1 MASDTNIKNPDKDR
15 KRREKQDRRY
25 RSGRA
30 GGLTLRILAVNI
42 VAPLV
47 LGLGILYI
55 GQYRESLIQAEL
67 ETLKAQTRLFSS
79 AISEGAVK
87 PVDIMTGQ
95 RLAEGQSVLMMPDL
109 ARRMVQRLGET
120 NDSRARLFNADGK
133 LIADSAELTHK
144 SSPNPYVLLHNQ
156 PTSPGLAAALRYM
169 GRKAIDLL
177 PTHTDLQPYVPLDSN
192 NISAFP
198 DAKQSL
204 SGQISAT
211 AWEDKSNDVILTA
224 AAPIK
229 HHSEILGTVMLTRE
243 GYAIEAALSQVRFD
257 VFTVFLGALSIT
269 IFMSL
274 YLAGVIGAPLK
285 KLAVAAEGV
294 RQGKG
299 RQIDIPDLS
308 HRKDEI
314 GELSMALRDMTQ
326 ALWDR
331 MDTIERFAADVAH
344 EIKNPLTSLR
354 SAVETAV
361 KVDNE
366 EDRKRLMEIIQH
378 DIQRLDRLITD
389 ISNAS
394 RLDAALSRD
403 EISTVDLGALIRQL
417 VDAHRAPMKRGH
429 RESGA
434 QSRIRLDM
442 NNRDQLMVSG
452 NEGRLAQVFENLI
465 ANALSFTPDEGKVH
479 IRVQQ
484 QKNNITV
491 LIEDEG
497 PGIPDKKLETIFE
510 RFYSERPSHESY
522 GAHSGL
528 GLSIAKQIIES
539 HGGWIYAENRI
550 DEEGN
555 RQGARFTVILY
566 TA

>member
-1 MASDTNIKNPDKDR
+1 MASDTNTKSRDKQVNTDK
-15 KRREKQDRRY
+15 KRRGGN
-25 RSGRA
+25 GRA

-47 LGLGILYI
+47 LGLGILYL

-67 ETLKAQTRLFSS
+67 QTLKAQTQLFAS
-79 AISEGAVK
+79 AIAEGAVK
-87 PVDIMTGQ
+87 PVDIINEQRFAAGQ
-95 RLAEGQSVLMMPDL
+95 GVVMVPDL
-109 ARRMVQRLGET
+109 ALRMVKRLGET
-120 NDSRARLFNADGK
+120 SDSRTRLFDAGGA
-133 LIADSAELTHK
+133 LIADSRALTDPVNM
-144 SSPNPYVLLHNQ
+144 SGAGGDRRTTQ
-156 PTSPGLAAALRYM
+156 GLAAALRFM

-177 PTHTDLQPYVPLDSN
+177 PMHTDLQPYSDTDAATVS
-192 NISAFP
+192 FYP
-198 DAKQSL
+198 DAKQAL
-204 SGQISAT
+204 SGGLSAT
-211 AWEDKSNDVILTA
+211 AWENKYGDIILTA
-224 AAPIK
+224 AAPIR
-229 HHSEILGTVMLTRE
+229 HHKEALGAVMLTRE

-257 VFTVFLGALSIT
+257 VFTLFLGALSIT

-366 EDRKRLMEIIQH
+366 DDRKRLMDIIQH
-378 DIQRLDRLITD
+378 DVQRLDRLITD

-403 EISTVDLGALIRQL
+403 EMSTVDLGALL
-417 VDAHRAPMKRGH
+417 HNLADAQRTPMKRGQD
-429 RESGA
+429 GNA
-434 QSRIRLDM
+434 GQSRIQLTASKEDRLLV
-442 NNRDQLMVSG
+442 NG
-452 NEGRLAQVFENLI
+452 NESRLAQVFENLI
-465 ANALSFTPDEGKVH
+465 ANALSFTPGNGKVY
-479 IRVQQ
+479 INARKTGGNVVV
-484 QKNNITV
+484 TV
-491 LIEDEG
+491 EDEG
-497 PGIPDKKLETIFE
+497 PGIPANKLETIFE
-510 RFYSERPSHESY
+510 RFYSERPSHERY
-522 GAHSGL
+522 GGHSGL
-528 GLSIAKQIIES
+528 GLSIAKQIIS
-539 HGGWIYAENRI
+539 AHGGTLKADNRK
-550 DEEGN
+550 DAGGN
-555 RQGARFTVILY
+555 TSGARFTVTLE
-566 TA
+566 AA